1 MVTYIQKNNHFVTF
15 IVTDNPNVHVNTAFK
30 KIGGPLKAFGTQW
43 WMGRISARRISF
55 FFNCFFSCSVSFL
68 KFFWKRAVKV
78 GDARNPLRY
87 FLVNADCVCVQM
99 PSICLQFIKE
109 DIDTVKDPLL
119 ARCNFCFYV
128 ADLLFEFFRQSEF
141 GNNFFG
147 DCNLWFLT

>member
-15 IVTDNPNVHVNTAFK
+15 IVPDNPNVHVNTAFK
-30 KIGGPLKAFGTQW
+30 KIGGSLNALVRSDGWEGF
-43 WMGRISARRISF
+43 SARRISF

-128 ADLLFEFFRQSEF
+128 TDLLLEFFQI
-141 GNNFFG
+141 FFWIHRYRH
-147 DCNLWFLT
+147 DTY